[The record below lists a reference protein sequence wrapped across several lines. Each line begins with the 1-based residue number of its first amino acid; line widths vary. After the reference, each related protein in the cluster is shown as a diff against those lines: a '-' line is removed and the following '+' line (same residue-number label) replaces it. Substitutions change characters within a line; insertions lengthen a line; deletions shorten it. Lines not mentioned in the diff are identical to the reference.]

1 MRGRPRKIRP
11 SSPRR
16 RVGRPLNARSP
27 LLSLTLGYDLK
38 IDLMTEA
45 AALAS
50 PLGVYVV
57 RVLSSLDREERMRGA
72 SSMAHV
78 VAPSGA
84 TTRDEGG
91 VR

>member
-38 IDLMTEA
+38 LDLMTEA
-45 AALAS
+45 AALGS

-72 SSMAHV
+72 SAMAHL
-78 VAPSGA
+78 VAPSSA
-84 TTRDEGG
+84 TRIEGDG
-91 VR
+91 R